1 MKRTAKQVA
10 LGALAAALIMVAT
23 ALIKVT
29 NPFTLTGYYHLGD
42 GVIFVMAMLLG
53 ARNGALAAGAGSMLA
68 DLMAGFGIY
77 APATFVIKA
86 AMGYVAGKAAGGN
99 MLRRLLVFSLCEAI
113 MVAGYFAFETV
124 VYGLGVA
131 FANVSFNLIQSAFGI
146 VLGVALTG
154 GWMQR
159 FAKSL
164 EVQSS
169 DGKQA

>member
-1 MKRTAKQVA
+1 
-10 LGALAAALIMVAT
+10 
-23 ALIKVT
+23 
-29 NPFTLTGYYHLGD
+29 
-42 GVIFVMAMLLG
+42 
-53 ARNGALAAGAGSMLA
+53 
-68 DLMAGFGIY
+68 
-77 APATFVIKA
+77 
-86 AMGYVAGKAAGGN
+86 
-99 MLRRLLVFSLCEAI
+99 
-113 MVAGYFAFETV
+113 